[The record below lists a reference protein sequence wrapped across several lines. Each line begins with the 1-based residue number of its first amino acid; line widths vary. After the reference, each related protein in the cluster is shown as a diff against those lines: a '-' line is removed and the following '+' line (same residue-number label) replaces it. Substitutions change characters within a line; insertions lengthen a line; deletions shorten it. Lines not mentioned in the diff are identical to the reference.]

1 MMPVMSETACA
12 PEREQVERNRTFEWS
27 DPLSA
32 AEAARTRSG
41 LEFLQAMVDGEIPPP
56 PVMSTI
62 GGRLESVSAGTAVFT
77 LTPAEFHYNPIGSV
91 HGGMYCTLLDSAAAC
106 AVHSMLPAGVAYTSL
121 DLSVRF
127 IGAISVETGPIRC
140 TGTVTHL
147 GRRTALAE
155 AKLTSSTGKL
165 LATATSNCLIL
176 NA

>member
-1 MMPVMSETACA
+1 MSETVCA
-12 PEREQVERNRTFEWS
+12 ADREQALRNRTFEWA
-27 DPLSA
+27 DPLGA
-32 AEAARTRSG
+32 AETARNRSG

-62 GGRLESVSAGTAVFT
+62 GGRLESVSAGEAVFT

-127 IGAISVETGPIRC
+127 IGAISVETGPVRC
-140 TGTVTHL
+140 VGTVTHL

-176 NA
+176 NP